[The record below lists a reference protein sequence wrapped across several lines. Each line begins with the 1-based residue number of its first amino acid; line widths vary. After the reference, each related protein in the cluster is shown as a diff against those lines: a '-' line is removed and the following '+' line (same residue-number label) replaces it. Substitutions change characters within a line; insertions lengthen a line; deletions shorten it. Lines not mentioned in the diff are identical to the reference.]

1 MKYYDYEIIKTKNTT
16 GNPAKE
22 TYKIIKDDVVMAD
35 EKQMLTSI
43 KECKEYIDIALLT
56 TKTDN
61 KESYYVE
68 YEENGINKN
77 SESFNDYENA
87 ENWAKENEITD
98 YRIIG
103 E

>member
-1 MKYYDYEIIKTKNTT
+1 MK
-16 GNPAKE
+16 
-22 TYKIIKDDVVMAD
+22 
-35 EKQMLTSI
+35 
-43 KECKEYIDIALLT
+43 
-56 TKTDN
+56 
-61 KESYYVE
+61 YYVE